1 MQSLPKKDS
10 LMGLHFMFH
19 SQNWDELR
27 KGNLEIGRYDQ
38 VPALSTTRE
47 EYLDFG
53 FCGKLKEDGCVI
65 EG

>member
-1 MQSLPKKDS
+1 MIQL
-10 LMGLHFMFH
+10 
-19 SQNWDELR
+19 

-53 FCGKLKEDGCVI
+53 FSGKLKEDGCVI